1 MNPFSWLSRRRPGHR
16 LWLVEA
22 TGRMIETASRTSDI
36 LEILSLWC
44 EEIAASDAAEHV
56 AVFLSEGDRWL
67 RVLPKAQTSEV
78 PVVPH
83 PDLSRVA
90 AQRRPVIIPPMR
102 PKDRSLVL
110 APFSAR
116 DSWSGAVALWR
127 PSGGIS
133 SGQIRR
139 AGELAAAIGRSLTVL
154 RRAETSRE
162 EALAAE
168 RARWASELHDGFLQ
182 SLLSAKLHAEVC
194 QTLEEEHDEVCLS
207 LGQQPAPRLRR
218 ELARTRDL
226 LEETV
231 RQVRSFLL
239 EQRSPPGT
247 PEEFLPWL
255 RDYAD
260 DFTRENGI
268 VVDVRVEG
276 SGELSKNQAGE
287 VIRIVREA
295 LTNVRKHARASCVRV
310 VVAYQE
316 HGTAIS
322 ISDDGVGFDVKM
334 TFEQLLESSHNG
346 LIGLRYRTESI
357 GGILRV
363 RSDVG
368 KGTTLQLRLPK
379 VQKRATSEAP
389 ARDRER
395 PSAPD
400 WDTETEAAP
409 GATLPVQESIR
420 AALADAI
427 SSLLEYEA
435 PSPPRDVPR

>member
-1 MNPFSWLSRRRPGHR
+1 MSALDWFGLASRHR
-16 LWLVEA
+16 LWLVE
-22 TGRMIETASRTSDI
+22 TSGRMIEAASRTNDI
-36 LEILSLWC
+36 LEILNLWC
-44 EEIAASDAAEHV
+44 EEIAAYNRTEHV
-56 AVFLSEGDRWL
+56 ALFLSEGDRWL
-67 RVLPKAQTSEV
+67 RVLPRAQTAEV
-78 PVVPH
+78 PVIPH

-90 AQRRPVIIPPMR
+90 AQRRPVMIPRLR
-102 PKDRSLVL
+102 PNDRPLVI
-110 APFSAR
+110 APYSGR

-127 PSGGIS
+127 SSGGIS
-133 SGQIRR
+133 PHQIRR
-139 AGELAAAIGRSLTVL
+139 AGEIAEAIGRSLTVL
-154 RRAETSRE
+154 RRSETSRE
-162 EALAAE
+162 EALATE

-194 QTLEEEHDEVCLS
+194 QTLEEKHRELCLS
-207 LGQQPAPRLRR
+207 IGEDPAPRLRG

-231 RQVRSFLL
+231 REVRSFLL

-255 RDYAD
+255 RDYAE

-295 LTNVRKHARASCVRV
+295 LTNVRKHARASQVRV

-316 HGTAIS
+316 HGTALS
-322 ISDDGVGFDVKM
+322 VSDDGVGFDVKA

-357 GGILRV
+357 GGVLRV
-363 RSDVG
+363 RSELG
-368 KGTTLQLRLPK
+368 KGTTLQFRLPK
-379 VQKRATSEAP
+379 VQKRGTSEVTSPGRERPVVPDWEGEAEAP
-389 ARDRER
+389 A
-395 PSAPD
+395 
-400 WDTETEAAP
+400 
-409 GATLPVQESIR
+409 GASLPVPESIR
-420 AALADAI
+420 AALAEAI
-427 SSLLEYEA
+427 SSLLEET
-435 PSPPRDVPR
+435 PGTPRDAPR